1 MMRISLERQGGVT
14 GIPIAI
20 TIDSS
25 TLPPEQAA
33 QLHRLVSAARFFDL
47 PAHLPASPQ
56 PDRFQYRL
64 TIEDNHLRHTVTL
77 SETALSDTLRPL
89 VNWLMAWGRSG

>member
-1 MMRISLERQGGVT
+1 MRVSLERQGGVT
-14 GIPIAI
+14 GIPIGV
-20 TIDSS
+20 TINSS
-25 TLPPEQAA
+25 MLSSEQAA

-64 TIEDNHLRHTVTL
+64 TIEEDDRCHTVTVT
-77 SETALSDTLRPL
+77 ETTLSDTLRPL
-89 VNWLMAWGRSG
+89 LNWLLTQEQLG